1 MIYNFPDHICGDTW
15 KGVSSI
21 NIMEDSLSVNLL
33 DCDVL
38 IQFRSNK
45 NLASPVF
52 LELSTYSDTIKIL
65 NSDDGIISIPEQL
78 INIPVGEYDYDLQIN
93 FPSGKTK
100 SFLSGKI
107 NILPEITRI
116 SSDPI
121 NIYSPLYDQK
131 LIITGNDERM
141 LTSDG
146 ERLNYI

>member
-1 MIYNFPDHICGDTW
+1 MIYNFSDQICGDTW
-15 KGVSSI
+15 KGISSI
-21 NIMEDSLSVNLL
+21 TIMENSSAVSLL
-33 DCDVL
+33 DCDVFL
-38 IQFRSNK
+38 QFRPSK

-52 LELSTYSDTIKIL
+52 LELSTYSDTIKIVVPEMGL
-65 NSDDGIISIPEQL
+65 ISIPKQI
-78 INIPVGEYDYDLQIN
+78 INIPTGEYNYDLQIS
-93 FPSGKTK
+93 FPTGKTK
-100 SFLSGKI
+100 TYLKGKI

>member
-21 NIMEDSLSVNLL
+21 TIMENNSSVDLS
-33 DCDVL
+33 DCDVF
-38 IQFRSNK
+38 IQFRPNK

-52 LELSTYSDTIKIL
+52 LELSTYSDTIKIVIPEMGL
-65 NSDDGIISIPEQL
+65 ISIPRQI
-78 INIPVGEYDYDLQIN
+78 INIPTGEYNYDLQIN
-93 FPSGKTK
+93 FPTGKSKTYLK
-100 SFLSGKI
+100 GKI
-107 NILPEITRI
+107 NILPEITRT
-116 SSDPI
+116 SSNPI

-131 LIITGNDERM
+131 LIITGDEERI